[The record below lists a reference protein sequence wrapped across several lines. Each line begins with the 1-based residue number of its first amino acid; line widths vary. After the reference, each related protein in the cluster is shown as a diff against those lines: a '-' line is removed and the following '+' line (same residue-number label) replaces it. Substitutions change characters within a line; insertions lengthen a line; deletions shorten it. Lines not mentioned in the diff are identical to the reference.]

1 MLKILQATIIA
12 LALIGCFDKDAPKKD
27 NNISEDINQTL
38 VDVNYTVDYQKE
50 YTPQQL
56 ELKSDFEKYLEYLRT
71 LNTDGIVEMTYPK
84 LFKPINKSIFIRFIN
99 TLLDSK
105 EIVIESYNAD
115 IIDIGDII
123 DYGSGQF
130 SNLEYIYTI
139 KLGFI
144 NPNLYKDDTSMR
156 ILKNVLENK
165 YGKDNIRVDRQNR
178 TVMIKKRE
186 KLLAIKDKDSD
197 SWKFL
202 GDNSEYRKLYP
213 EILPKEMLEL
223 I

>member
-12 LALIGCFDKDAPKKD
+12 LAFIGCFDKDAPKKD

-105 EIVIESYNAD
+105 EIVI
-115 IIDIGDII
+115 G
-123 DYGSGQF
+123 
-130 SNLEYIYTI
+130 
-139 KLGFI
+139 KL
-144 NPNLYKDDTSMR
+144 
-156 ILKNVLENK
+156 
-165 YGKDNIRVDRQNR
+165 
-178 TVMIKKRE
+178 
-186 KLLAIKDKDSD
+186 
-197 SWKFL
+197 
-202 GDNSEYRKLYP
+202 
-213 EILPKEMLEL
+213 
-223 I
+223 